1 MNLQR
6 YRLLFADA
14 TRRETTIFAGIT
26 NNNRITN
33 QSRDEHCRTNKEGI
47 KKHTPGTL

>member
-26 NNNRITN
+26 NNNRITIN
-33 QSRDEHCRTNKEGI
+33 IDDEHCGTNKKDG
-47 KKHTPGTL
+47 KNYS